1 MRCALS
7 ARDAG
12 HPPRPRIPP
21 VNDDALLRA
30 GPAVRRSIRELP
42 DELISQIA
50 AGEVIERPAAVVREL
65 VDNALDAGAR
75 QVTVRL
81 LAGGVRLIAV
91 EDDGHG
97 IPRDELATALKR
109 HATSKIASLGELE
122 AVATMGFRGEALAAI
137 NAVADLSLL
146 SRTESEAHGHRLD
159 GRSGELSP
167 AARTRGTTVEV
178 RELFFSTPARRKFL
192 KTDATELAHCIE
204 SVRRH
209 ALARPDVGFAVW
221 SEGRLAAQWRACAG
235 AAALHASISADP
247 HGQRLADVLGTE
259 FVRQSVAVRRDS
271 GVVAVHGHAGV
282 PDVARSRA
290 DQQFFYVNGRFV
302 RDRVLSHAVRS
313 AYEDV
318 LHGQRQ
324 PVYALHLAIDP
335 ARVDVNVHPTKI
347 EVRFR
352 DGREVHQAVRH
363 AVADA
368 LAAPRAGTDAV
379 AGPAA
384 GPAPG
389 ADGRA
394 GMSSAGAVA
403 GPSSAPAHPAR
414 SWSQPRMDFGVPQ
427 VGHRVSDLGALWT
440 TASAVGQPAIGAPD
454 ADPAAGTAPDRTG
467 GWRTGAAERSPTGDA
482 DPAAAPRAQPS
493 PPSPLP
499 ADDAWPLGR
508 ALAQLQGI
516 YILAENARGLV
527 IVDMHAA
534 HERIVYER
542 LKRQFDGNRQ
552 ALASQPLL
560 IPATFA
566 ATPLEIATAESAA
579 EALLALGL
587 DVAAFSQRTL
597 AVRAVPAALAQGDA
611 AELARSVLGEL
622 AQHDAATVLQRSR
635 DDLLATMACH
645 GAVRANRRLTLEEM
659 NALLRQMEQTDRSDQ
674 CNHGRPTWRQLSLR
688 ELDALF
694 LRGR

>member
-1 MRCALS
+1 
-7 ARDAG
+7 
-12 HPPRPRIPP
+12 

-30 GPAVRRSIRELP
+30 GPALRRSIRELP

-97 IPRDELATALKR
+97 IPRDELAVALKR
-109 HATSKIASLGELE
+109 HATSKIASLAELE
-122 AVATMGFRGEALAAI
+122 SVGTMGFRGEALAAV
-137 NAVADLSLL
+137 NAVAELSLL
-146 SRTESEAHGHRLD
+146 SRSEGEGHGHRLD

-167 AARTRGTTVEV
+167 AARTLGTTVEV

-235 AAALHASISADP
+235 AAASHPSISADP
-247 HGQRLADVLGTE
+247 HGQRLADVLGAE
-259 FVRQSVAVRRDS
+259 FVRQSVAVRHDS
-271 GVVAVHGHAGV
+271 GAVAVHGHAGV

-379 AGPAA
+379 AGPASHGG
-384 GPAPG
+384 GPRAANTSMDASEGAAPHPM
-389 ADGRA
+389 RA
-394 GMSSAGAVA
+394 
-403 GPSSAPAHPAR
+403 
-414 SWSQPRMDFGVPQ
+414 WSQPRMRFDVPE

-440 TASAVGQPAIGAPD
+440 IAASAASPVFRPAGDEAGAALEPETSDDRSAGRSSEAARGAPADGAFSATGKD
-454 ADPAAGTAPDRTG
+454 AATPFARPAAI
-467 GWRTGAAERSPTGDA
+467 
-482 DPAAAPRAQPS
+482 AAPPHQ
-493 PPSPLP
+493 
-499 ADDAWPLGR
+499 DDDWPLGR
-508 ALAQLQGI
+508 ALAQLQGV

-542 LKRQFDGNRQ
+542 LKQQFDGDGR

-579 EALLALGL
+579 ETLLALGL

-622 AQHDAATVLQRSR
+622 AQHDAATVLQRAR

-659 NALLRQMEQTDRSDQ
+659 DALLRQMERTERSDQ

-688 ELDALF
+688 ELDGLF